1 MGVAMLVAAWT
12 GGSISSY
19 IGSVRAK
26 CLTLFLLINQNISI
40 VIVMATIAATTLAA
54 VITPTMG
61 PAPNELVE
69 SFTVGSGSVSV
80 IPTLALA
87 ERAREG
93 SEGDNVMELVGIRE
107 DWTTVLLTTDTDSE
121 GSGQITPT

>member
-40 VIVMATIAATTLAA
+40 VAVMATIAATTTAA
-54 VITPTMG
+54 AITPTMG
-61 PAPNELVE
+61 PAPNE
-69 SFTVGSGSVSV
+69 SFKGFSLGHRS
-80 IPTLALA
+80 IAL
-87 ERAREG
+87 
-93 SEGDNVMELVGIRE
+93 
-107 DWTTVLLTTDTDSE
+107 VLLHSTSTSLV
-121 GSGQITPT
+121 

>member
-40 VIVMATIAATTLAA
+40 VAVMATIAATTTAA
-54 VITPTMG
+54 AITPTMG
-61 PAPNELVE
+61 PAPNE

-80 IPTLALA
+80 IPTLALT

-93 SEGDNVMELVGIRE
+93 SEGDNVMELVGIEE
-107 DWTTVLLTTDTDSE
+107 DWTTVLLMTDTE